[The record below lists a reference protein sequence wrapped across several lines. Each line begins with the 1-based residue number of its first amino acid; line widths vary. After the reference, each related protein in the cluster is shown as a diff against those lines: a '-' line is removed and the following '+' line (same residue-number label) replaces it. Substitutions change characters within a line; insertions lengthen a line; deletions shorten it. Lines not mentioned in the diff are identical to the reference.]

1 MNSQWTILLPEPIEA
16 EARKLLE
23 DSGARVVL
31 SPDKTPATVATLMPE
46 ADAVVLRTGIKM
58 TAELLALGKKLKTV
72 SRTGAGFD
80 NVDVDAATA
89 QGVIVSSSIGANT
102 TTVAEHALAL
112 IFSLYKQLPTLDR
125 EMRKG
130 NFKVRYAY
138 LSRDLRGKT
147 LGVIGIGRI
156 GSEIAKACHDSFGM
170 KIVAF
175 DEYLP
180 KSVQDSLASW
190 VEFVSLETLC
200 ASADVITMHVPLTD
214 GTRGLI
220 NAARLSLMKKDAVI
234 VNTSRGGVI
243 DEVALAKALN
253 EGKLGGAGL
262 DVFEEEPPKADN
274 PLLTCEKAIL
284 TPHAAALTQEC
295 VVRMAELGAERVLD
309 LMKGYLPAN
318 IANPEVLKLD
328 RWKGL
333 KRKS

>member
-31 SPDKTPATVATLMPE
+31 SPDKTPATVAALMPE

-112 IFSLYKQLPTLDR
+112 IFSLYKQLPILDR

-147 LGVIGIGRI
+147 LGVIGFGRI

-243 DEVALAKALN
+243 DEAALAAALN

-274 PLLTCEKAIL
+274 PLLSCEKAIL

-309 LMKGYLPAN
+309 LMHGYVPAN

-333 KRKS
+333 TKKA

>member
-16 EARKLLE
+16 EAKKLLE

-31 SPDKTPATVATLMPE
+31 SPDKTPATVAALMPD

-89 QGVIVSSSIGANT
+89 HGVIVSSSIGANT

-125 EMRKG
+125 ETRKG
-130 NFKVRYAY
+130 NFKIRYAY

-147 LGVIGIGRI
+147 LGVIGFGRI

-170 KIVAF
+170 KVVAY
-175 DEYLP
+175 DEFLP
-180 KSVQDSLASW
+180 KSVQANYSSW
-190 VEFVSLETLC
+190 VEFTELNALC

-214 GTRGLI
+214 GTRGLV

-243 DEVALAKALN
+243 DEVALAEALN
-253 EGKLGGAGL
+253 AGKLGGAGL
-262 DVFEEEPPKADN
+262 DVFEEEPPRGDN
-274 PLLTCEKAIL
+274 PLLACEKAIL

-295 VVRMAELGAERVLD
+295 VVRMAELGAQRVLD
-309 LMKGYLPAN
+309 LMNGYMPAN
-318 IANPEVLKLD
+318 VANPEVLKQE
-328 RWKGL
+328 RWKNL
-333 KRKS
+333 AKK

>member
-1 MNSQWTILLPEPIEA
+1 MSTPWTVLLPEAIEE
-16 EARKLLE
+16 EARQLLE

-31 SPDKTPATVATLMPE
+31 SPDKSPATVAPLMAD

-58 TAELLALGKKLKTV
+58 TAELLALGKKLKMV

-80 NVDVDAATA
+80 NVDVAAATEL
-89 QGVIVSSSIGANT
+89 GVIISSSLGANT

-112 IFSLYKQLPTLDR
+112 ILALYKQLPALDR

-170 KIVAF
+170 RVIAY
-175 DEYLP
+175 DEFLP
-180 KSVQDSLASW
+180 PAVKQSLSSW
-190 VEFVSLETLC
+190 VDFVGLDELC
-200 ASADVITMHVPLTD
+200 TESDVITMHVPLTD

-220 NAARLSLMKKDAVI
+220 GAAKLALMKKDAVI

-243 DEVALAKALN
+243 DETALAEALN
-253 EGKLGGAGL
+253 AGKLGGAGL
-262 DVFEEEPPKADN
+262 DVFEEEPPARDN
-274 PLLTCEKAIL
+274 PLLSCEKAIL

-295 VVRMAELGAERVLD
+295 VVRMAVLGAQRVID
-309 LMKGYLPAN
+309 LMQGYLPEN
-318 IANPEVLKLD
+318 VANPEVLKQK
-328 RWKGL
+328 RWENL
-333 KRKS
+333 ARKA

>member
-31 SPDKTPATVATLMPE
+31 SPDKTPATVAALMPE

-80 NVDVDAATA
+80 NVDIDAATA

-147 LGVIGIGRI
+147 LGVIGFGRI

-243 DEVALAKALN
+243 DEAALAAALN

-274 PLLTCEKAIL
+274 PLLSCEKAIL

-309 LMKGYLPAN
+309 LMNGYVPAN

-333 KRKS
+333 TKKA

>member
-1 MNSQWTILLPEPIEA
+1 MSKPWTVLLPEPIEA
-16 EARKLLE
+16 EARQLLE
-23 DSGARVVL
+23 DSGARVIL
-31 SPDKTPATVATLMPE
+31 SPDKSPATVAPLMAE

-58 TAELLALGKKLKTV
+58 SADLVALGTTLKTI

-80 NVDVDAATA
+80 NVDVKAATEH
-89 QGVIVSSSIGANT
+89 GVIVSSSLGANT

-130 NFKVRYAY
+130 NFKVRYDY

-156 GSEIAKACHDSFGM
+156 GTEIAKACHDSFGM
-170 KIVAF
+170 KVVAF

-180 KSVQDSLASW
+180 DAVKAKLSSW
-190 VEFVSLETLC
+190 VDFVALDGLC
-200 ASADVITMHVPLTD
+200 AVSDVITMHVPLTD

-220 NAARLSLMKKDAVI
+220 NAQRLSLMKKDAII

-243 DEVALAKALN
+243 DEKALAEALN
-253 EGKLGGAGL
+253 AGNLGGAGL
-262 DVFEEEPPKADN
+262 DVFEDEPPKADN
-274 PLLTCEKAIL
+274 PLLACDKAIL

-295 VVRMAELGAERVLD
+295 VVRMAVLGAQRVID
-309 LMKGYLPAN
+309 MMNGFVPDN
-318 IANPEVLKLD
+318 IANPEVLKQE

-333 KRKS
+333 SKKL